1 MVSNRDSLLGSE
13 TDDYRSL
20 FENAVEG
27 IYRTTP
33 DGRYL
38 KANPSLAR
46 IYGYA
51 GPAELI
57 GALTDIARQ
66 LYVEESDRERFKAAL
81 ARDSVVRNF
90 EARVYR
96 NDGSIIWITENAR
109 AVRDSA
115 GNILYYEGTVED
127 ITTQRLAD
135 EQIKLGGAVF
145 GNAAEGIMIC
155 DGNALVLAVNP
166 AFTGLTGW
174 SLDQILGKRNPLI
187 ATEMSDAAQLADI
200 EEAAAAN
207 RPWSG
212 ELWAR
217 RADGS
222 VFPASVSVSVVPST
236 EGRSESRI
244 YLFSDISQRIAYERQ
259 IRYQAR
265 YDSLTRL
272 ANRSTATRFL
282 EQGMKEASSSGMR
295 LALLF
300 LDVDRFKDVNDSMGH
315 AAGDELLQQ
324 LARRLH
330 SCVRVSDVVGR
341 LSGDEF
347 VVILPALSS
356 MEAIE
361 SCVEK
366 LLYAFSDPFKI
377 SEQMLHVSCS
387 IGIAIY
393 PDDATTVDALMSH
406 ADMAMYD
413 AKSSG
418 GGWTYYNAEMKIQN
432 AARVTVVNELRRGL
446 EQNRFRLAFQPKI
459 DAVSGK
465 MVGAE
470 ALIRCRTA
478 AGIEMAP
485 ADFIPIAERAGLI
498 GTIGEWILY
507 RVCTHI
513 REWRTAGLVVPPIS
527 INISASQFRDSELT
541 RKIGATMAAAA
552 LAPSDLEIEITETVM
567 AADAKRAIEVL
578 TEIEAMGLRI
588 AIDDF
593 GTGYSSLAYLKRFPI
608 HTLKIDQTFIHGLPE
623 DLRDGAIVTSVIGLG
638 TQLGFDVLAEGV
650 ETEAQRD
657 FLTARGC
664 RLIQGFLY
672 SRPLEA
678 DDFARRL
685 ADAIPSPS
693 GASR

>member
-1 MVSNRDSLLGSE
+1 MKSNRDSHGSAE
-13 TDDYRSL
+13 ADDYRSL

-33 DGRYL
+33 EGRYL
-38 KANPSLAR
+38 KANPALAR

-51 GPAELI
+51 GPEELI

-66 LYVEESDRERFKAAL
+66 LYVEESDRDRFKAAL

-109 AVRDSA
+109 AVRDPA
-115 GNILYYEGTVED
+115 GSLLYYEGTVED
-127 ITTQRLAD
+127 ITTRRQAD
-135 EQIKLGGAVF
+135 EQIRLGGAVF

-155 DGNALVLAVNP
+155 DGDGSVLAVNP
-166 AFTGLTGW
+166 AFTTLTGW
-174 SLDQILGKRNPLI
+174 PLEEVARKRNPLI
-187 ATEMSDAAQLADI
+187 ATEMSDPVQLDAIEQAAGAG
-200 EEAAAAN
+200 

-222 VFPASVSVSVVPST
+222 VFPASVSVSVVPSG

-244 YLFSDISQRIAYERQ
+244 FLFSDISQRIAYERQ

-265 YDSLTRL
+265 YDILTRL
-272 ANRSTATRFL
+272 ANRNTATRFL
-282 EQGMKEASSSGMR
+282 EQGMAEASSSGLR

-356 MEAIE
+356 MDAIE
-361 SCVEK
+361 ACVEK

-377 SEQMLHVSCS
+377 AEQMIHVSCS
-387 IGIAIY
+387 IGIAVF
-393 PDDATTVDALMSH
+393 PDDAATVDALMSH

-418 GGWTYYNAEMKIQN
+418 GGWSYYNAEMKVQN
-432 AARVTVVNELRRGL
+432 AARVTVVNDLRRGL
-446 EQNRFRLAFQPKI
+446 EQNRFRLVFQPKV
-459 DAVSGK
+459 DASTGR

-470 ALIRCRTA
+470 ALIRCRTV
-478 AGIEMAP
+478 GGFEMRP

-498 GTIGEWILY
+498 GTIGDWILY
-507 RVCTHI
+507 QVGTHI
-513 REWRTAGLVVPPIS
+513 RGWRDSGLIVPPIS
-527 INISASQFRDSELT
+527 INISASQFRDTGLT
-541 RKIGATMAAAA
+541 RKIGATLAAAK
-552 LAPSDLEIEITETVM
+552 LEPRDLEIEITETVM

-578 TEIEAMGLRI
+578 DEIQAMGIRI

-608 HTLKIDQTFIHGLPE
+608 HTLKIDQTFIRGLPN
-623 DLRDGAIVTSVIGLG
+623 DAKDGAIVASVIALG
-638 TQLGFDVLAEGV
+638 SQLGFDVLAEGV

-657 FLTARGC
+657 FLIAKGC
-664 RLIQGFLY
+664 RLIQGFLFA
-672 SRPLEA
+672 RPMEA
-678 DDFARRL
+678 EDFAKHL
-685 ADAIPSPS
+685 QSAI
-693 GASR
+693 